1 MQKTFFARLDKN
13 LYGGVECL
21 LANALSKIIKSTHIG
36 ILVLIC
42 LLFGT

>member
-1 MQKTFFARLDKN
+1 MQKTFLHDAIKFLF
-13 LYGGVECL
+13 GGGECL
-21 LANALSKIIKSTHIG
+21 LANALSKSIKSTHIG